1 MGGGKHV
8 KMISSIGKT
17 VRPYNIR
24 VYSSLENLRVI
35 LTLIKITTL
44 VITVSEEKIK
54 SGL

>member
-8 KMISSIGKT
+8 KMIPSIGKT
-17 VRPYNIR
+17 DPITFEPTLVWKT
-24 VYSSLENLRVI
+24 RVI